1 MSETF
6 PRTTA
11 QLKAALAEVGIHP
24 KRQHGQ
30 HFLTDV
36 QAMDAIA
43 RDADLKPGDVAIE
56 VGTGPGLLTHVLAES
71 GATVVSYDID
81 PEIQAF
87 ARCLRTWPD
96 TVRFELLDVLAAKTR
111 LADRFAA
118 AFAERPTPPGRLMLV
133 SNLPYNAGTPI
144 LLGVLSLPTP
154 PDRIVV
160 MVQEEV
166 GEKML
171 AAAGDGAYGV
181 PSVAVGLKAE
191 GRILRRFGP
200 QVFWP
205 RPKVRSVVLELVP
218 RRPAPLEPTEHAPFG
233 TFVTAVFT
241 RRRKV
246 LPTALKAAMPG
257 LTAEEAKAAMADLG
271 LAPTVRA
278 DAVAP
283 EVFLALWRA
292 LGGAEGSVR

>member
-1 MSETF
+1 MSTGF

-11 QLKAALAEVGIHP
+11 QLKAALAAVGIHP

-36 QAMDAIA
+36 QAVDAIA

-56 VGTGPGLLTHVLAES
+56 VGTGPGVLTHVLADS
-71 GATVVSYDID
+71 GATVISYDID
-81 PEIQAF
+81 AEIQAF
-87 ARCLRTWPD
+87 ARSLRAWPA
-96 TVRFELLDVLAAKTR
+96 TVRFEILDVLAAKTR
-111 LADRFAA
+111 LAERFAA
-118 AFAERPTPPGRLMLV
+118 AFAERPAPPGRLMLV

-171 AAAGDGAYGV
+171 APAGDGAYGV

-218 RRPAPLEPTEHAPFG
+218 RRPAPLDADEHAPFG
-233 TFVTAVFT
+233 AFVTAVFT

-246 LPTALKAAMPG
+246 LPTALKAAVPG
-257 LTAEEAKAAMADLG
+257 LSTDRAKDAMADLG

-278 DAVAP
+278 DAVPP
-283 EVFLALWRA
+283 EAFLALWRA
-292 LGGAEGSVR
+292 LAR

>member
-1 MSETF
+1 MSADDF

-11 QLKAALAEVGIHP
+11 QLRAALAEVGIHP

-36 QAMDAIA
+36 QAVDAIA

-56 VGTGPGLLTHVLAES
+56 VGTGPGVLTHVLAET
-71 GATVVSYDID
+71 GADVISYDVD

-87 ARCLRTWPD
+87 AQGLRSWPER
-96 TVRFELLDVLAAKTR
+96 VRFETLDVLKSKTV
-111 LADRFAA
+111 LAEPFAR
-118 AFAERPTPPGRLMLV
+118 AFSDLRPEAPGRIQLV

-144 LLGVLSLPTP
+144 LLGVLSLPQP

-171 AAAGDGAYGV
+171 AQPGDSDYGV
-181 PSVAVGLKAE
+181 PSVAVGLKAT
-191 GRILRRFGP
+191 GRVLRRFGP

-205 RPKVRSVVLELVP
+205 RPKVRSVVIELIP
-218 RRPAPLEPTEHAPFG
+218 RRPAPLAQEEQAPFG
-233 TFVTAVFT
+233 AFVTGVFT

-246 LPTALKAAMPG
+246 LPTALRAAVPG
-257 LTAEEAKAAMADLG
+257 LTADEARAALAAHD

-278 DAVAP
+278 EAVAP
-283 EVFLALWRA
+283 ETFLALWRSLA
-292 LGGAEGSVR
+292 R

>member
-1 MSETF
+1 MTADSF

-11 QLKAALAEVGIHP
+11 ALKAALSEVGIHP

-36 QAMDAIA
+36 QAVDAIA
-43 RDADLKPGDVAIE
+43 RDADLQPGDVAIE
-56 VGTGPGLLTHVLAES
+56 VGTGPGLLTHVLCES
-71 GATVVSYDID
+71 GADVVSFDID
-81 PEIQAF
+81 PEIQDF
-87 ARCLRTWPD
+87 AKGLRSWPER
-96 TVRFELLDVLAAKTR
+96 VRFELLDVLASKTR
-111 LADRFAA
+111 LAEGFAA
-118 AFAERPTPPGRLMLV
+118 SFAQRPAPPGRLQLI
-133 SNLPYNAGTPI
+133 SNLPYNAGTSI
-144 LLGVLSLPTP
+144 LLGVLGLPRP

-171 AAAGDGAYGV
+171 APAGNSAYGV
-181 PSVAVGLKAE
+181 PSVAVGLKAT

-218 RRPAPLEPTEHAPFG
+218 HQPSPLALEEHAPFG
-233 TFVTAVFT
+233 TFVTTVFT

-246 LPTALKAAMPG
+246 LPTALRTAVPG
-257 LTAEEAKAAMADLG
+257 LGAEEARAALARQG
-271 LAPTVRA
+271 LAPTIRA
-278 DAVAP
+278 EAVPP
-283 EVFLALWRA
+283 ETFLALWRDLA
-292 LGGAEGSVR
+292 R

>member
-1 MSETF
+1 MSADTF

-11 QLKAALAEVGIHP
+11 QLRAALAEVGIHP

-36 QAMDAIA
+36 QAVDAIA

-56 VGTGPGLLTHVLAES
+56 VGTGPGVLTHVLAES
-71 GATVVSYDID
+71 GADVISYDVD

-87 ARCLRTWPD
+87 AQSLRTWPER
-96 TVRFELLDVLAAKTR
+96 VRFETLDVLASKTR
-111 LADRFAA
+111 LAPPFAD
-118 AFAERPTPPGRLMLV
+118 AFASLRPAAPRRIQLV

-144 LLGVLSLPTP
+144 LLGVLSLPQP
-154 PDRIVV
+154 PERIVV

-171 AAAGDGAYGV
+171 APPGSSAYGV
-181 PSVAVGLKAE
+181 PSVAVGLKAT

-205 RPKVRSVVLELVP
+205 RPKVRSVVIELIPV
-218 RRPAPLEPTEHAPFG
+218 RPAPLTQAEQAPFG
-233 TFVTAVFT
+233 AFVTAVFT

-246 LPTALKAAMPG
+246 LPTALRAAVPG
-257 LTAEEAKAAMADLG
+257 LGAETAKAALAAHG
-271 LAPTVRA
+271 LQPTVRA
-278 DAVAP
+278 EAVPP
-283 EVFLALWRA
+283 ETFLALWRD
-292 LGGAEGSVR
+292 LVR

>member
-1 MSETF
+1 MSATEF

-11 QLKAALAEVGIHP
+11 ALKAALAAVGIHP
-24 KRQHGQ
+24 KRRHGQ

-36 QAMDAIA
+36 QAVDAIA
-43 RDADLKPGDVAIE
+43 RDADLKPGDVAVE

-71 GATVVSYDID
+71 GARVISYDVD
-81 PEIQAF
+81 HEIQAF
-87 ARCLRTWPD
+87 ARSLRTWPD
-96 TVRFELLDVLAAKTR
+96 SVRFETLDVLASKTR
-111 LADRFAA
+111 LAEDFAA
-118 AFAERPTPPGRLMLV
+118 AFAERPEPPGRLQLV

-144 LLGVLSLPTP
+144 LLGVLSLPRP

-171 AAAGDGAYGV
+171 APAGSSTYGV

-218 RRPAPLEPTEHAPFG
+218 RTPAPLGVEEHAPFG
-233 TFVTAVFT
+233 AFVTAVFT

-246 LPTALKAAMPG
+246 LPTALRAAVPG
-257 LTAEEAKAAMADLG
+257 LAPETAKAAMADLG
-271 LAPTVRA
+271 LQPTIRA
-278 DAVAP
+278 EAVAP
-283 EVFLALWRA
+283 ETFVALWRA
-292 LGGAEGSVR
+292 LVR